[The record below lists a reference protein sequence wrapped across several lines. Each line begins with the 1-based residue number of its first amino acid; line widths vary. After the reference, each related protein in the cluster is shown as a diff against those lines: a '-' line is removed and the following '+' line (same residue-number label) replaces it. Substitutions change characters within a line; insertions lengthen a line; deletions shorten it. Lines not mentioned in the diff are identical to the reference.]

1 MRWSARNPL
10 GPALAVV
17 TATDVVGGEI
27 DVVSCDGEII
37 AISHTTIHLLV
48 DRRIAANAH
57 LNVTV
62 PIEGRL
68 ESCRF
73 SGVLSWSAV
82 SADRR
87 CYLVGI
93 DVVPDSANEGWR
105 AKLH

>member
-1 MRWSARNPL
+1 MHWSEQGLP

-17 TATDVVGGEI
+17 TAIDVIGGEI
-27 DVVSCDGEII
+27 DVVSCDGEIV
-37 AISHTTIHLLV
+37 AISHTTVHLLV
-48 DRRIAANAH
+48 DRRIAASAH

-62 PIEGRL
+62 PMEGRL

-73 SGVLSWSAV
+73 SGILSWSAI

-93 DVVPDSANEGWR
+93 EVLPDRSNEGWR
-105 AKLH
+105 AKFH